1 MFRKEIKV
9 LDCTIRDGGLINN
22 YQFGSDFV
30 KTVYRAACDSGVDYV
45 ELGKKLAES
54 DDYTRDKWGP
64 WNFCDDDDL
73 RSVIDSYPTENPPAV
88 AVMYDVGR
96 VDVASLQ
103 PADASPVDMI
113 RTACYVADI
122 DKGLDLVK
130 RTKDLGYET
139 TLNIMAPSVAIET
152 DLVEGLKQVNDV
164 PELDFLYLVDS
175 YGAFYSE
182 QVTAYVEMYRA
193 HAPSKDLGFHAHNNQ
208 QLAFA
213 NTQQAIIDGV
223 NLLDA
228 TVNGIGRGA
237 GNCNLE
243 LLLNF
248 LKNPKF
254 DVRPIYKAIQE
265 AFVPLRQEIE
275 WGYNDIYGISGT
287 LNQHPR
293 DAMKQ
298 RASKKIQDDC
308 YDFYVESKR
317 IDDAGVS

>member
-30 KTVYRAACDSGVDYV
+30 KAVYRAACDSGVDVV
-45 ELGKKLAES
+45 ELGKKLVES
-54 DDYTRDKWGP
+54 DEYTREKWGP

-73 RSVIDSYPTENPPAV
+73 RAVVDSYPCENPPRV
-88 AVMYDVGR
+88 AVMFDVGR
-96 VDVASLQ
+96 VDVTTLG

-113 RTACYVADI
+113 RTACYVADV
-122 DKGLDLVK
+122 DKGLDLVR
-130 RTKDLGYET
+130 RTKDLGYAT

-152 DLVEGLKQVNDV
+152 ELIEGLEQVNEVD
-164 PELDFLYLVDS
+164 ELDYLYLVDS

-182 QVTAYVEMYRA
+182 QVSSYIALYRE
-193 HAPSKDLGFHAHNNQ
+193 HAPSKKLGFHAHNNQ
-208 QLAFA
+208 QLAFS

-228 TVNGIGRGA
+228 TINGIGRGA

-254 DVRPIYKAIQE
+254 DVRPVYRAIQE
-265 AFVPLRQEIE
+265 VFIPLRKEIE
-275 WGYNDIYGISGT
+275 WGFNDIYGISGY

-298 RASKKIQDDC
+298 RANPDNRDNC
-308 YDFYVESKR
+308 YDFDLESRR
-317 IDDAGVS
+317 IDDVDLV

>member
-1 MFRKEIKV
+1 MFRKELKV

-30 KTVYRAACDSGVDYV
+30 KAVYQAACDSGVDYV

-54 DDYTRDKWGP
+54 DDYTREKWGP

-96 VDVASLQ
+96 VDVAALQ
-103 PADASPVDMI
+103 PADASPIDMI

-152 DLVEGLKQVNDV
+152 DLVEGLKQVDEV
-164 PELDFLYLVDS
+164 PEVDFLYLVDS

-182 QVTAYVEMYRA
+182 QVSAYVAMYRT
-193 HAPSKDLGFHAHNNQ
+193 HAPSKELGFHAHNNQ

-228 TVNGIGRGA
+228 TINGIGRGA

-298 RASKKIQDDC
+298 RANKKILDDC